1 MFPEH
6 SAFYNLDRHC
16 HIKHSRAVV
25 NVMLAINLRDSKKK
39 EREREMKRKWNLVLF
54 PSGITFIVTVIWRL
68 FPDLNI

>member
-39 EREREMKRKWNLVLF
+39 KERERNEKEMEFGFVSFWHHFHCHCYLASI
-54 PSGITFIVTVIWRL
+54 P
-68 FPDLNI
+68 